1 LAIGAP
7 VRRIRK
13 VLPWLAG
20 TVVVVA
26 AVVWFFAL
34 SPLPAVGYE
43 DASCEG
49 CARLEDGDLVVAGD
63 GATGLIVYTGARVV
77 PEAYAPV
84 AERVAA
90 AGHPVFIPRLTLN
103 LAVFDADAADAVIAK
118 HPEIEHWVIAGHS
131 LGGVMAARYAAD
143 HPEIDGLVLWGSYP
157 EGSLDLTDAE
167 LIVSSIYASNDALST
182 PEEVLAGADNLPPD
196 ASFVEIEGGN
206 HAQFGN
212 YGEQRGDQPATIP
225 AEEQW
230 SMIAAA
236 TVAVLDSVTG

>member
-1 LAIGAP
+1 M
-7 VRRIRK
+7 RRIRQ

-20 TVVVVA
+20 TMVILA
-26 AVVWFFAL
+26 AVAWFFGL

-49 CARLEDGDLVVAGD
+49 CARLQDGDLVVPAD

-103 LAVFDADAADAVIAK
+103 LAVFDADAADAVIAE

-157 EGSLDLTDAE
+157 EDSLDLSGSD
-167 LIVSSIYASNDALST
+167 LVVSSIFASNDRLST
-182 PEEVLAGADNLPPD
+182 REEVLAAVDILPD
-196 ASFVEIEGGN
+196 ALFVEIEGGN
-206 HAQFGN
+206 HAQFGD
-212 YGEQRGDQPATIP
+212 YGSQRGDGAATIAP
-225 AEEQW
+225 ETQWDQVAE
-230 SMIAAA
+230 A
-236 TVAVLDSVTG
+236 TTAVLEAVDGP